1 MSFMNSKNLNKN
13 PLCNKYIAL
22 LVIIA
27 VLAAIFF
34 LRVEKNNSNAA
45 ANIKDSQIE
54 EVIAKWVNQNPEA
67 IIESLQNMQ
76 KKAMEEQ
83 MRNAQQNIGKK
94 KDELYSNSDDPQY
107 APKNYDISVVE
118 FFDYACGYCKRA
130 ATTVSQLIK
139 EDKKVRFIHKHY
151 PILGQAS
158 TEMSQIAL
166 AINISQPKYYLKF
179 HKELMKSTKRGKA
192 AAIEAAKKVGADINK
207 INKTLESQKSKIDGI
222 LQQNLML
229 GSAIGVTG
237 TPGFVIGEELIP
249 GAIGLDAFKQK
260 LASQRSN

>member
-1 MSFMNSKNLNKN
+1 MSFMNSKSLKKN

-27 VLAAIFF
+27 VLATIF
-34 LRVEKNNSNAA
+34 LLGGSKNSSIAG
-45 ANIKDSQIE
+45 ANISNSQIE
-54 EVIAKWVNQNPEA
+54 EVVAKWINQNPEA
-67 IIESLQNMQ
+67 IIESIQNMQ

-83 MRNAQQNIGKK
+83 MRNAKQNISKK
-94 KDELYSNSDDPQY
+94 KDELYNNSDDPQH
-107 APKNYDISVVE
+107 APKNYDVSVVE

-130 ATTVSQLIK
+130 STTVSQLVK
-139 EDKKVRFIHKHY
+139 DDKKLRFIHKHY

-192 AAIEAAKKVGADINK
+192 AALEAAKKVGANIQK
-207 INKTLESQKSKIDGI
+207 INKTLEQEKSKIDSMI
-222 LQQNLML
+222 QQNLVL
-229 GSAIGVTG
+229 GSSIGVTG

-249 GAIGLDAFKQK
+249 GAMGLDAFKQK
-260 LASQRSN
+260 IAAQRSK